1 MTPRTWTRPDA
12 RGRGALRRAA
22 LAGALAVVLAACG
35 ASDDVPDATP
45 IDPGGTRPAGSG
57 EEFGPAGEDPDA
69 VPPPDGAVDAR
80 LADLDDLTAEVE
92 AALADASTRSG
103 VAVEAIAVASAL
115 DVTWSD
121 GSLGCPQPDMA
132 YTMALVPGYLLT
144 LEVAGERVAY
154 HGAAGSDPFPCGWPA
169 E

>member
-1 MTPRTWTRPDA
+1 MRPHVPTR
-12 RGRGALRRAA
+12 RRSSSRGAVRRAA
-22 LAGALAVVLAACG
+22 LIAALTVALAACG
-35 ASDDVPDATP
+35 ASDDATDVTP
-45 IDPGGTRPAGSG
+45 IDPAGTRPAGSG
-57 EEFGPAGEDPDA
+57 EDFGPAGEDPA
-69 VPPPDGAVDAR
+69 SVAPPIGAVDAR

-92 AALADASTRSG
+92 AALADASERSG
-103 VAVEAIAVASAL
+103 VPLEAIAVASAL
-115 DVTWSD
+115 AVTWSD

-154 HGAAGSDPFPCGWPA
+154 HGAAGDDPFPCGWPA